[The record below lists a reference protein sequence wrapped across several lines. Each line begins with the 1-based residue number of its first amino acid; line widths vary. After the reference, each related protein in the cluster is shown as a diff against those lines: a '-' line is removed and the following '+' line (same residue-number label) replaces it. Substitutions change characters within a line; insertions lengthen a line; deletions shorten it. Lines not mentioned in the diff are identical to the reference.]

1 MKIGYDIDSSLKI
14 AANSF
19 HLQCS
24 NVVIEVFTEK

>member
-1 MKIGYDIDSSLKI
+1 MEIGYDINNSLKI

-24 NVVIEVFTEK
+24 NVVIEVFAEK